1 MPPRR
6 RSTSQFNLSF
16 LDVMCCGF
24 GAVVLLV
31 MLLNGDMVATRR
43 EIVSD
48 LRSEVMRIER
58 EVKVGKQHLVS
69 LQNSMVQAEEEI
81 VKTEGLSR
89 QVLASIE
96 QAKVELATISG
107 KSQASRKHIN
117 ALQSDLLNLDEES
130 RRIGAAQQTE
140 LARGA
145 QVREFIGQG
154 DRQYLTGLRL
164 GGKRVLLLV
173 DASASMLDETIVNII
188 IRRNLDDRTK
198 RASPKWKRT
207 IRTVEWLTANLPVD
221 SALQIYTF
229 NTSAAPM
236 VADLKGKWIA
246 TSDNKNINRMLAALK
261 QTVPQGG
268 TSLYNAFSAAASM
281 KPRPDNILLL
291 TDGLP
296 TQGKRKS
303 SQNTISGGE
312 RLSLFRQATGALPRA
327 VPVNTILFPM
337 EGDPMAAVSFWKLA
351 LETGGSFLTPTRD
364 WP

>member
-1 MPPRR
+1 VPPRR
-6 RSTSQFNLSF
+6 RSSSQFNLAF

-31 MLLNGDMVATRR
+31 MLLNGDMLATRK
-43 EIVSD
+43 EIVTD

-58 EVKVGKQHLVS
+58 EVKVGKEHLVS
-69 LQNSMVQAEEEI
+69 LQNSMVQTEEEI
-81 VKTEGLSR
+81 VRTEGLSR
-89 QVLASIE
+89 QVISNLE
-96 QAKVELATISG
+96 QTKLELATMSG
-107 KSQASRKHIN
+107 NSQAAKKHIN
-117 ALQSDLLNLDEES
+117 ALQSDLLNLDAES
-130 RRIGAAQQTE
+130 RRIGAEQQTE

-188 IRRNLDDRTK
+188 VRRNLDDRSK
-198 RASPKWKRT
+198 RSAPKWKRT
-207 IRTVEWLTANLPVD
+207 IRTAEWLTANLPAD
-221 SALQIYTF
+221 SSLQLYTF
-229 NTSAAPM
+229 NT
-236 VADLKGKWIA
+236 DLYK
-246 TSDNKNINRMLAALK
+246 
-261 QTVPQGG
+261 
-268 TSLYNAFSAAASM
+268 AFAAAARM

-296 TQGKRKS
+296 TQGEKKS
-303 SQNTISGGE
+303 SKNTISGDE
-312 RLSLFRQATGALPRA
+312 RLKLFHQATGVLPRA
-327 VPVNTILFPM
+327 VPINTILFPM

-351 LETGGSFLTPTRD
+351 IETGGSFLTPTRD

>member
-6 RSTSQFNLSF
+6 RSSSQFNLAF

-31 MLLNGDMVATRR
+31 MLLNGDMLATRK
-43 EIVSD
+43 EIVTD

-58 EVKVGKQHLVS
+58 EVKVGKEHLVS
-69 LQNSMVQAEEEI
+69 LQNSMVQTEEEI
-81 VKTEGLSR
+81 IRTEGLSH
-89 QVLASIE
+89 QVISNLE
-96 QAKVELATISG
+96 QTKLELATMSG
-107 KSQASRKHIN
+107 KSQASKKHIN
-117 ALQSDLLNLDEES
+117 ALQSDLLNLDAES
-130 RRIGAAQQTE
+130 RRIGAEQQTE

-145 QVREFIGQG
+145 QVREFMGQG

-188 IRRNLDDRTK
+188 VRRNLDDRSK
-198 RASPKWKRT
+198 KSSPKWKRT
-207 IRTVEWLTANLPVD
+207 IRTVEWLTANLPAN
-221 SALQIYTF
+221 SSLQLYTF
-229 NTSAAPM
+229 NTEASPALAE
-236 VADLKGKWIA
+236 LKNQWVK

-261 QTVPQGG
+261 QTIPRGG
-268 TSLYNAFSAAASM
+268 TSLYSAFAAASSM

-303 SQNTISGGE
+303 SKNTISGDE
-312 RLSLFRQATGALPRA
+312 RLKLFQQATGALPRA
-327 VPVNTILFPM
+327 VPINTILFPM

-351 LETGGSFLTPTRD
+351 IETGGSFLTPTRD

>member
-1 MPPRR
+1 M
-6 RSTSQFNLSF
+6 F
-16 LDVMCCGF
+16 CGF

-31 MLLNGDMVATRR
+31 MLLNGNMISTRR
-43 EIVSD
+43 EIVAD
-48 LRSEVMRIER
+48 LRSEVMRLER
-58 EVKVGKQHLVS
+58 EVKVGEDHLVS
-69 LQNSMVQAEEEI
+69 LQNSMLQTEEEI
-81 VKTEGLSR
+81 VRTEGLSR
-89 QVLASIE
+89 QVIANIDQTKL
-96 QAKVELATISG
+96 ELATMSG
-107 KSQASRKHIN
+107 KSQASREHIN
-117 ALQSDLLNLDEES
+117 ALQSDLLSLDKES
-130 RRIGAAQQTE
+130 RRIGAEQQAE
-140 LARGA
+140 LARGT

-188 IRRNLDDRTK
+188 VRRNLDDRTK
-198 RASPKWKRT
+198 KASPKWKRT
-207 IRTVEWLTANLPVD
+207 IRTVEWLASNLPAD

-229 NTSAAPM
+229 NTNATP
-236 VADLKGKWIA
+236 VVTDLKGKWTA
-246 TSDNKNINRMLAALK
+246 TSDNQNINRMLATLK
-261 QTVPQGG
+261 QTIPQGG
-268 TSLYNAFSAAASM
+268 TSLYNAFSAAARM

-296 TQGKRKS
+296 TQGKRKT

-312 RLSLFRQATGALPRA
+312 RLSLFHQATSVLPRS

-351 LETGGSFLTPTRD
+351 IATNGSFLTPTRD

>member
-1 MPPRR
+1 MPKNR

-31 MLLNGDMVATRR
+31 MLLNGNMVAARK
-43 EIVSD
+43 EILAD
-48 LRSEVMRIER
+48 MRSEVLRLER
-58 EVKVGKQHLVS
+58 EVKAGKEHRVS
-69 LQNSMVQAEEEI
+69 LQNSMTQTEQELVR
-81 VKTEGLSR
+81 TEGLSE

-96 QAKVELATISG
+96 QAKIELATLSG
-107 KSQASRKHIN
+107 KSQALKQHVN
-117 ALQSDLLNLDEES
+117 ALQADLINLDDET
-130 RRIGAAQQTE
+130 RRIGAEQQSE

-145 QVREFIGQG
+145 QVREFKGQG

-173 DASASMLDETIVNII
+173 DASASMLEETIVNII

-198 RASPKWKRT
+198 LASPKWLRT
-207 IRTVEWLTANLPVD
+207 IKTVDWLTANLPAD

-229 NTSAAPM
+229 NTRATPA
-236 VADLKGKWIA
+236 VAELQGGWVA

-268 TSLYNAFSAAASM
+268 TSLYNAFAAAAQM

-296 TQGKRKS
+296 TQGEKIS
-303 SQNTISGGE
+303 SQNTVSGEE
-312 RLSLFRQATGALPRA
+312 RLRLFLKATAVLPRA

-351 LETGGSFLTPTRD
+351 IDTGGSFLTPTRD

>member
-58 EVKVGKQHLVS
+58 EVKVGKEHLVS

-130 RRIGAAQQTE
+130 RRIGAEQQTE

-312 RLSLFRQATGALPRA
+312 RLSLFHQATGALPRA